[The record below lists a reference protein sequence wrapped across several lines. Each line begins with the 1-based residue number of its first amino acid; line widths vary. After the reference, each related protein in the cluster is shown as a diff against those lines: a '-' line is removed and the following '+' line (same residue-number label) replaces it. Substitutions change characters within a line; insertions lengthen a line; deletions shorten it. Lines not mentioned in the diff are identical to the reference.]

1 MFDSI
6 PNRTDSIDKKMLEDF
21 IGFLTHFKDATN
33 ELEASNVPT
42 LYLTILWK
50 LKLLS
55 FKETKPVDAEFI

>member
-1 MFDSI
+1 
-6 PNRTDSIDKKMLEDF
+6 MLEDF
-21 IGFLTHFKDATN
+21 IGFLTHFKDATD

-55 FKETKPVDAEFI
+55 LLETTADNAKFI